1 MDLMGLKSKILDE
14 ILEDLEDHQGS
25 SLKPKAA
32 ISVTAVKPEV
42 GMAVGHEEPDG
53 DELGSLGSSP
63 SGELG
68 GSGDDGDDDV
78 LRRLLEEYASS
89 K

>member
-1 MDLMGLKSKILDE
+1 MDLLGMKSKILDE

-42 GMAVGHEEPDG
+42 GMSLGHDEPDG
-53 DELGSLGSSP
+53 DELSGIPGMSSDSGSD
-63 SGELG
+63 G
-68 GSGDDGDDDV
+68 GDEDDDV
-78 LRRLLEEYASS
+78 LRRLLEEYGASH
-89 K
+89 